1 MVLFVCVDLI
11 LLLIV
16 AFKIGIISVF
26 KNIIKHS
33 IMIGIFVQ
41 LFKKVFYRFGSV
53 KSKKAKG
60 ALRKNILSR
69 NEA

>member
-41 LFKKVFYRFGSV
+41 LFKKINIIVNKKGFLQIWL
-53 KSKKAKG
+53 SKV
-60 ALRKNILSR
+60 
-69 NEA
+69 

>member
-26 KNIIKHS
+26 KNIIEYS

-41 LFKKVFYRFGSV
+41 LFKKINIIVNKKGFLQIWL
-53 KSKKAKG
+53 SKV
-60 ALRKNILSR
+60 
-69 NEA
+69 